1 MNDCISRVLE
11 HKGAHVET
19 VPRDTTVFAAVERMN
34 EQRIGALLV
43 ADNYR
48 PGQPYRP
55 IGIFTERDVLVRV
68 IAKRLDPQTTTVGE
82 VMTCDL
88 ITVHAD
94 ATVTEAMSIITE
106 KRCRHLPV
114 VDDAG
119 LCGLISI
126 GDLTSWVVK
135 DQELT
140 IEDLHGYILHA

>member
-1 MNDCISRVLE
+1 MSDRISRVLK

-19 VPRDTTVFAAVERMN
+19 VPPETTVFDAVERMN

-48 PGQPYRP
+48 PGKPYRP

-68 IAKRLDPQTTTVGE
+68 LACRLDPQTTTVGE
-82 VMTCDL
+82 VMTSDPV
-88 ITVHAD
+88 TVRSD
-94 ATVTEAMSIITE
+94 ATVAEAMAIITD

-114 VDDAG
+114 VDDTG

-126 GDLTSWVVK
+126 GDLTSWVVR

-140 IEDLHGYILHA
+140 ISDLHGYIQQP